1 MAKRF
6 VVEPSGEE
14 FPFSKGILVR
24 SLVKV
29 GLSVEEAYKVADAV
43 ASKFK
48 GAITTREL
56 AEITFKVLKRK
67 FGKKVALKYKDLV
80 KEKEVLVC
88 QECGKSFSPFSRG
101 ILASSIRSAGVETK
115 EAYDIAREV
124 HETLLRKGKFRI
136 TKDELR
142 EITSKL
148 LKKRL
153 GEEYAQRYLLWR
165 KARKLDKPIVILIG
179 GATGVGKSKLAAELA
194 GILEINRTASTDSI
208 REVMRS
214 MVSKELVPS
223 IHVSSYEA
231 GKVIPSLKALN
242 RDEKVIYGFLDQTDK
257 VLTGIEAV
265 VNRAIK
271 EKVNVIVEGVHLIP
285 GIADR
290 FKDRAYVVHVLLT
303 TLDEEMH
310 RSRFKSREKSSNRIG
325 KKYLKNF
332 KAIRKIQE
340 FLLSSAREKG
350 IPVVENIDF
359 DQTRDEVL
367 KEITDK
373 LVELTGVKA

>member
-56 AEITFKVLKRK
+56 AEITFKVLKKK

-88 QECGKSFSPFSRG
+88 QECDKSFSPFSRG
-101 ILASSIRSAGVETK
+101 ILASSIRSAGVEAK

-124 HETLLRKGKFRI
+124 HETLLKKGKFRI
-136 TKDELR
+136 PKDELR

-148 LKKRL
+148 LKKKL

-165 KARKLDKPIVILIG
+165 RARKLDKPIVILIG

-231 GKVIPSLKALN
+231 GKVVPSLKALN
-242 RDEKVIYGFLDQTDK
+242 RDEEVIYGFLDQTDK

-285 GIADR
+285 GIADK

-310 RSRFKSREKSSNRIG
+310 KSRFKSREKSSNRVE

-340 FLLSSAREKG
+340 FLLSSAKEKG

-367 KEITDK
+367 KKITDK